1 MAVNDNRF
9 DPLDMEVL
17 AAQYDFATATINDD
31 KTLRAVFEWAA
42 KQGPDLPDAAFI
54 AKLKGSDWYKSNGKS
69 WKKAWAAERAGDT
82 TWTDETL
89 PNERD
94 RIMERAGTLGVRIDE
109 NEATKLAKLSLY
121 SSGNQWS
128 DNALDSRL
136 VRDTAADQN
145 LKSFDTGTSFNMI
158 TEGLKRI
165 SEANGLSYSNAWYKR
180 MATRILD
187 PKDMWDRDKVYGLIT
202 DDAGTKFPAL
212 KDQIGKYETPDGE
225 TGYSTVRDAAND
237 YIGTLSQMWD
247 IQAKDIKLDDPV
259 LKQALNYGDLKNP
272 STMPKWMMEKVAR
285 ADDRWLVS
293 SQGQQHWGNIADN
306 LARQFG
312 VDA

>member
-1 MAVNDNRF
+1 MAVNDNGF
-9 DPLDMEVL
+9 DPLDIEVL

-31 KTLRAVFEWAA
+31 DTLRRVFEWAA

-54 AKLKGSDWYKSNGKS
+54 AKLKSSDWYKNNGSS
-69 WKKAWAAERAGDT
+69 WKKAWAAERAGDA

-94 RIMERAGTLGVRIDE
+94 RIMERAGTLGVNIGE

-121 SSGNQWS
+121 SSGNRFS
-128 DNALDSRL
+128 DDALDSRL

-145 LKSFDTGTSFNMI
+145 LKSFATGTSFNMI
-158 TEGLKRI
+158 TEGLKKTA
-165 SEANGLSYSNAWYKR
+165 EDNGLSYSNAWYKR

-202 DDAGTKFPAL
+202 DDAASKFPAL
-212 KDQIGKYETPDGE
+212 KDQLGKYETADGQ
-225 TGYSTVRDAAND
+225 TGYATVRDAASD
-237 YIGTLSQMWD
+237 YISTLSQMWD
-247 IQAKDIKLDDPV
+247 IQTKDIKLNDPV
-259 LKQALNYGDLKNP
+259 LKKALSYGDLKNP
-272 STMPKWMMEKVAR
+272 STMPKWMLEQTAR

-293 SQGQQHWGNIADN
+293 NEGQRQWGNIADN
-306 LARQFG
+306 LSRQFG